1 MAITFGSKPAE
12 FKYVE
17 LPWEAIA
24 AAGAA
29 KQKRYDESDK
39 VITDINE
46 NFLKIGSR
54 EDDTPRKQ
62 QLVNELQQEIYNVA
76 DTYSGDLG
84 AALPKIKEL
93 QRKINYEMNYGELG
107 AIKKNYDLE
116 QARIKKI
123 QESLDSYN
131 EGKGGLDA
139 YDAAALLAHDKKI
152 NKGPTQKIGSTWST
166 YKETPMYATQDYSKA
181 AREIADK
188 IDISTLEQ
196 FSGMKH
202 IGNGIF
208 LDEKTTTE
216 RRDQDIIEEYVT
228 NALLADP
235 KYAQYLD
242 WKNTI
247 TGKKDN
253 VLNVL
258 QNQTVTTPDG
268 VEYLPQMDA
277 AGNEVGAVN
286 PTAWANEYLTS
297 DFRKAGRSAGEIFQ
311 RNKVTRDRKYATP
324 DLGSG
329 KEEAPALGLN
339 VSATPIQNL
348 DAFKRQSEQAKSN
361 FGKVVD
367 PKTGALND
375 EKGSNIGKNLS
386 YGWAGL
392 KAIWNMTAAAL
403 DIGIS
408 TMFNPV
414 SGTPSKM
421 QVDAM
426 SAAAK
431 QGQKTMEDFSKI
443 HTQYNNP
450 REGLTKTTEE
460 MKNAYPSLGIVN
472 SEMVEDSESF
482 FKDRANT
489 LGYTSIFWDESKA
502 IADAKEDYFKQIES
516 GRIKKTYDKA
526 SGTYKYPHE
535 FAVEKY
541 DKNAGV
547 VFNSYAKALERASAQ
562 AGNIITLPEK
572 NNKAIDAYVDR
583 ILPYGTLTTKNNP
596 KNPELARQELVDEN
610 GQLKNIKFAGIS
622 DAASGGKLVFT
633 INGKQAFFQPTDQI
647 TNSKLVVTQAISE
660 VFLSQQP
667 KIIPL
672 SNGNVLKIQPDI
684 VPSKGTTSFSSD
696 GSNAEYMV
704 RVEQYDAN
712 NKPVNF
718 PGLQTNN
725 IRGEDYYQ
733 LYELPSLLGALG
745 VK

>member
-54 EDDTPRKQ
+54 EEDTPKKQ

-116 QARIKKI
+116 QARFKKI

-208 LDEKTTTE
+208 MDEKTTTE

-268 VEYLPQMDA
+268 INYLPQIDA

-297 DFRKAGRSAGEIFQ
+297 DFRQAGRSAGEIFQ
-311 RNKVTRDRKYATP
+311 RNKITRDRKYATP

-329 KEEAPALGLN
+329 KEEAPALGIN
-339 VSATPIQNL
+339 VFGTKLTNLPQAERLATNL
-348 DAFKRQSEQAKSN
+348 KSDLGKIVNPTTGEIKSSTGISVGKPLEQ
-361 FGKVVD
+361 V
-367 PKTGALND
+367 
-375 EKGSNIGKNLS
+375 
-386 YGWAGL
+386 WAGL
-392 KAIWNMTAAAL
+392 KAGWGIVSSGA
-403 DIGIS
+403 IGLMPGYGAES
-408 TMFNPV
+408 TVRRNIAQQTFFNELEAIAKKYDDPGESV
-414 SGTPSKM
+414 TEASK
-421 QVDAM
+421 VL
-426 SAAAK
+426 
-431 QGQKTMEDFSKI
+431 
-443 HTQYNNP
+443 
-450 REGLTKTTEE
+450 REQF
-460 MKNAYPSLGIVN
+460 PSLNLLPSDEESRIVAPGTARHGMKAMYDPN
-472 SEMVEDSESF
+472 DSKTWVLRPGERES
-482 FKDRANT
+482 
-489 LGYTSIFWDESKA
+489 
-502 IADAKEDYFKQIES
+502 
-516 GRIKKTYDKA
+516 
-526 SGTYKYPHE
+526 
-535 FAVEKY
+535 VY
-541 DKNAGV
+541 DKNSGIIVNATTQ
-547 VFNSYAKALERASAQ
+547 AMTKAQQS
-562 AGNIITLPEK
+562 AGNITVLPDK
-572 NNKAIDAYVDR
+572 NTKAIQNYFVNTGL
-583 ILPYGTLTTKNNP
+583 IGNESFGTLVTPDNP
-596 KNPELARQELVDEN
+596 KNPEKALQELTSETD
-610 GQLKNIKFAGIS
+610 GQIKEIQFAGIS
-622 DAASGGKLVFT
+622 DVFSGSKLVFKV
-633 INGKQAFFQPTDQI
+633 NGKTALFQPSDQM
-647 TNSKLVVTQAISE
+647 SKAKLQVSQAVSE
-660 VFLSQQP
+660 SYASQKPQTIQLSD
-667 KIIPL
+667 
-672 SNGNVLKIQPDI
+672 GNYLRIQPDV
-684 VPSKGTTSFSSD
+684 VPSYGSTFTAD
-696 GSNAEYMV
+696 GSNAKYTVNAIYM
-704 RVEQYDAN
+704 DKN
-712 NKPVNF
+712 GSPVNF
-718 PGLQTNN
+718 PGTNTN
-725 IRGEDYYQ
+725 IMPAEQYYQ
-733 LYELPSLLGALG
+733 YYELPAFLQSLG